1 MLYLSLL
8 FLKHMNAQKENVIK
22 GHVMKDIQFK
32 KFFQAVER

>member
-22 GHVMKDIQFK
+22 GHAMKDVQFK
-32 KFFQAVER
+32 KIFQAVER